1 MERQEMSD
9 GGQAF
14 PVSVVAEIGND
25 INVRGMSLRDWFA
38 GQILA
43 ELAGETSK
51 FIRNAGD
58 RINAGP
64 GYSEATKKIE
74 KEKVLQGEAECTIKF
89 AYLLADMAIEQRNK

>member
-1 MERQEMSD
+1 MTQPKD
-9 GGQAF
+9 GGPAF
-14 PVSVVAEIGND
+14 PGQNTGND
-25 INVRGMSLRDWFA
+25 YNHGMSLRDWFA